1 MKGGSTMP
9 VTLKDIAKRAGV
21 TSATVSMVINNKP
34 NISQTTRKKVLSIA
48 KELNYYPNV
57 IARGLATK
65 RSNAIG
71 VIVPNLASSFVVRV
85 LQGIKSTN
93 RDLNYTVLLFDT
105 IGQKESEAQLFQRLA
120 RERRI
125 DGVILISATVTDEE
139 LNVFAEE
146 SVPGIV
152 VARQCD
158 KIDCV
163 YVNNEQGAKDAV
175 NYLISKGHSVIA
187 CVVSAKLGLPMEE
200 RLSGYRKSLAEKA
213 IPFRQELVFSV
224 DEDNMND
231 GAAIFAKLKAIQ
243 PAVTAVFVPAG
254 DMVAIGILKEAKKNG
269 LRVPEDL
276 AVVGYDDL
284 PAAEVIEPSL
294 TTVRQPKLEMGD
306 YAINMIVDKIEGR
319 EAGLKQ
325 KELPTKLIVRESA

>member
-1 MKGGSTMP
+1 MP

-34 NISQTTRKKVLSIA
+34 NISGSTRKKVLAIA

-57 IARGLATK
+57 IARGLATR

-105 IGQKESEAQLFQRLA
+105 IGQKENESQLFQRLA
-120 RERRI
+120 REGRV
-125 DGVILISATVTDEE
+125 DGVIMISSLVTDEDIRI
-139 LNVFAEE
+139 FAQE
-146 SVPGIV
+146 SVPCIV
-152 VARQCD
+152 VARKCD
-158 KIDCV
+158 TIDSV
-163 YVNNEQGAKDAV
+163 YVNNEQGAKDATD
-175 NYLISKGHSVIA
+175 YLTGKGY
-187 CVVSAKLGLPMEE
+187 KL
-200 RLSGYRKSLAEKA
+200 SLAAHGLSFK
-213 IPFRQELVFSV
+213 QELVFMV
-224 DEDNMND
+224 DDDLMGD
-231 GAAIFAKLKAIQ
+231 GAGVYEKIMAVK

-254 DMVAIGILKEAKKNG
+254 DMVAIGILKEAKRHG
-269 LRVPEDL
+269 VSVPGDL
-276 AVVGYDDL
+276 AIVGYDDL

-319 EAGLKQ
+319 ESGLKL
-325 KELPTKLIVRESA
+325 KELPTKFIIRESA